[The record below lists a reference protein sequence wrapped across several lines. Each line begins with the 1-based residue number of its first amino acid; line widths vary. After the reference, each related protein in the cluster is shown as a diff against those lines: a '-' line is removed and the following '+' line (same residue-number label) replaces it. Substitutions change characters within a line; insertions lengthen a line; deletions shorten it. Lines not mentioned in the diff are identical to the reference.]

1 MDVRDPLRE
10 RALTLRAAALARPER
25 FVAALAA
32 VAREAARRTPAP
44 RELPF
49 FALDLPEGCGPK
61 LLERLSELGIF
72 RVYERVLDLGG
83 GLGAPARWLARRRGC
98 RVVTVD
104 WSPRATIAAR
114 LLTRRSGLEDRVG
127 SICGVLD
134 RLPFRVA
141 AFTHAWSIEALHGAR
156 DKRGVFREAY
166 RVLRPGG
173 QIAVQ
178 DWVLAKGAPPEPGAY
193 EPAERYRQ
201 TLSSEGFVQVAEVP
215 AGDLREPWS
224 AVAALAAE
232 RLARDVAE
240 TDTAE
245 IEEALCARA
254 RLAEQQAAADAGRIE
269 LVQIFA
275 QKPS

>member
-1 MDVRDPLRE
+1 MGFRDPLRE
-10 RALTLRAAALARPER
+10 RALTLRAESLARPER
-25 FVAALAA
+25 FAAALAA
-32 VAREAARRTPAP
+32 VVREAARRTPAP

-83 GLGAPARWLARRRGC
+83 SLGGAARWLARRRGC

-104 WSPRATIAAR
+104 PSPGGAVAAR
-114 LLTRRSGLEDRVG
+114 LLTRRSGLEDRVASLCAG
-127 SICGVLD
+127 LD
-134 RLPFRVA
+134 RLPFRGSG
-141 AFTHAWSIEALHGAR
+141 FTHAWSIEALHGAR
-156 DKRGVFREAY
+156 DKRSVFREAF

-178 DWVLAKGAPPEPGAY
+178 DWVLAKGAPPEAEGY

-201 TLSSEGFVQVAEVP
+201 ALSSAGFVAVAEVP
-215 AGDLREPWS
+215 AGELREPWS

-232 RLARDVAE
+232 RLARDVG
-240 TDTAE
+240 TAPA
-245 IEEALCARA
+245 EALARA
-254 RLAEQQAAADAGRIE
+254 AALVAEQQAAADGGGIE